1 MSAADLD
8 PVGAA
13 ASSLPPP
20 LAFLLPPRGLVSS
33 VVAVLVALMVGAGLI
48 AAWGVNP
55 VTAYVALIDGA
66 FGNRNSIAETLLRS
80 VPLTFAGL
88 GVAIAFRGGA
98 FNVGA
103 EGQLFIGAT
112 AATFVGTSLV
122 GEPAPLVLLIMVFSA
137 FVAGAVWSGLAG
149 LLKLGFGASELI
161 TTIML
166 NYIAI
171 YLVSYLLNGPLQDP
185 DSYLPQTVPLA
196 RSISPPILIA
206 KTRLHA
212 GFLLGLVAVLLAHLA
227 LWRTTFGFRLRVV
240 GLNPRAALNA
250 GIGATGITLAAFLLS
265 GGLAGLAGLMEVVGV
280 QHRMI
285 ENLSPGYGYT
295 AIIVALLGQTNP
307 VGVLAAAVLFAA
319 LQVGATTMESGAG
332 VPSTLATIL
341 QGLVVLFL
349 IGHGA
354 FDFLRRRLARRAVP
368 DAVA

>member
-8 PVGAA
+8 PVAA
-13 ASSLPPP
+13 AAPLPRP
-20 LAFLLPPRGLVSS
+20 LAFLLPQRGLVSS
-33 VVAVLVALMVGAGLI
+33 VVAVLLALVVGAGLI

-55 VTAYVALIDGA
+55 VTAYATLIDGA

-80 VPLTFAGL
+80 IPLTFAGL

-112 AATFVGTSLV
+112 AATFVGTSLA
-122 GEPAPLVLLIMVFSA
+122 GPAPLVLLIMVAIA
-137 FVAGAVWSGLAG
+137 FIAGAAWSGLAG

-166 NYIAI
+166 NYIAV
-171 YLVSYLLNGPLQDP
+171 YLVSYLLHGPLQDP

-212 GFLLGLVAVLLAHLA
+212 GFLLGLMAVLLAHLA
-227 LWRTTFGFRLRVV
+227 LWHTTFGFRLRVV

-307 VGVLAAAVLFAA
+307 IGVLAAAVLFAA

-354 FDFLRRRLARRAVP
+354 VDFLRRRLPRRAAP
-368 DAVA
+368 ETPA

>member
-1 MSAADLD
+1 MSAAGSGDIDATAPLTR
-8 PVGAA
+8 
-13 ASSLPPP
+13 PPR
-20 LAFLLPPRGLVSS
+20 LVLVPRGLVSS
-33 VVAVLVALMVGAGLI
+33 LIAVALALLIGAGLI
-48 AAWGVNP
+48 AAWGVSP
-55 VTAYVALIDGA
+55 LKAYAALVDGA

-103 EGQLFIGAT
+103 EGQLFVGAT
-112 AATFVGTSLV
+112 AATFAGIELA
-122 GEPAPLVLLIMVFSA
+122 GAPVAFVLAVMVIAA
-137 FVAGAVWSGLAG
+137 FVAGAAWSGLAG
-149 LLKLGFGASELI
+149 VLKLGFGASELI

-166 NYIAI
+166 NYVAI
-171 YLVSYLLNGPLQDP
+171 YLVSYLLHGPLQDP
-185 DSYLPQTVPLA
+185 NSYLPQTVPLPRA
-196 RSISPPILIA
+196 IAPPVLIA

-212 GFLLGLVAVLLAHLA
+212 GFLLGLLAVLLAHLA
-227 LWRTTFGFRLRVV
+227 LWHTTFGFRLRVA
-240 GLNPRAALNA
+240 GLNPRAARNA
-250 GIGATGITLAAFLLS
+250 GISATGVTLSAFLLS

-307 VGVLAAAVLFAA
+307 IGVLAAAILFAA

-341 QGLVVLFL
+341 QGLVVLFV

-354 FDFLRRRLARRAVP
+354 FDFVRRRPVHRSLAEAR
-368 DAVA
+368 

>member
-1 MSAADLD
+1 MSAAGSE
-8 PVGAA
+8 PVGGEAP
-13 ASSLPPP
+13 LPSPM
-20 LAFLLPPRGLVSS
+20 AFLKPPRGLVSS
-33 VVAVLVALMVGAGLI
+33 LAAVLLALIVGAGLI

-55 VTAYVALIDGA
+55 LRAYATLIDGA
-66 FGNRNSIAETLLRS
+66 FGNKNSIAETLLRS
-80 VPLTFAGL
+80 IPLTFAGL

-103 EGQLFIGAT
+103 EGQLFVGAT
-112 AATFVGTSLV
+112 AATFAGTTLTGLPPSLV
-122 GEPAPLVLLIMVFSA
+122 LALMILAA
-137 FVAGAVWSGLAG
+137 FAAGAAWSGLAG
-149 LLKLGFGASELI
+149 VLKLRFGASELI

-171 YLVSYLLNGPLQDP
+171 YLVSWLLHGPLQDP
-185 DSYLPQTVPLA
+185 DSYLPQTVSLA

-212 GFLLGLVAVLLAHLA
+212 GLLLALVAVLLAHLT
-227 LWRTTFGFRLRVV
+227 LWHTTFGFRLRVV
-240 GLNPRAALNA
+240 GLNARAALNA
-250 GIGATGITLAAFLLS
+250 GIGATGVTLAAFLVS

-307 VGVLAAAVLFAA
+307 AGVLAAAILFAA

-332 VPSTLATIL
+332 VPSTLTTII
-341 QGLVVLFL
+341 QGLVVLFV

-354 FDFLRRRLARRAVP
+354 VDFLRRRLAGRTAG
-368 DAVA
+368 